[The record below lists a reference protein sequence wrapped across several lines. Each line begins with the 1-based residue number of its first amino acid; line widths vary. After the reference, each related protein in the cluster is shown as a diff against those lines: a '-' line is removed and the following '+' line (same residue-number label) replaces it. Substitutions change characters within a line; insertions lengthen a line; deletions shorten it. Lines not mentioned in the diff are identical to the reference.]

1 MRRARKPMASSL
13 REREQRRTRDPLP
26 AQLLKYLRVR
36 PRPSEGDDAAAGAAD
51 QRRYRGHR

>member
-1 MRRARKPMASSL
+1 MASL

-36 PRPSEGDDAAAGAAD
+36 PRPAPSADDASAGAVDRPDPAKSAV
-51 QRRYRGHR
+51 